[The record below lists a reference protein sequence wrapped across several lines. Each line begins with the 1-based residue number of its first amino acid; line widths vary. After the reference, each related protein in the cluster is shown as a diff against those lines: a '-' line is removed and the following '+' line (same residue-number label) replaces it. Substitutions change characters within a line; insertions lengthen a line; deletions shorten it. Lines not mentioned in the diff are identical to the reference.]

1 MIRTGLL
8 ALSLISLALAGCDRH
23 AGSGA
28 APPGAKPG
36 HLTGKLADAQGKPLS
51 GVTISVFGFS
61 DKGEMIKREVHIKG
75 PASEYDIPLPDGK
88 YDTPVARIGVE
99 YNDQWYDLP
108 LAAADNSREWSEQG
122 QAQRGMVRDFVW
134 KISGRSPFGE
144 SEDPTGYWGGTIQFD
159 KGADIGEG
167 STIQITLQPDGPLI
181 DGSAGKTITF
191 TRKLPWKRREDHY
204 LLDVPIGKYIATGK
218 TLFGTNPKPLRL
230 VSYTIDP
237 TDVEASTNTPK
248 PTPRV
253 TVEFECTEVKTNQWK
268 LLIPNLVAFP
278 PG

>member
-1 MIRTGLL
+1 MCRTLFFSVTL
-8 ALSLISLALAGCDRH
+8 VVLVLAGCDRNG
-23 AGSGA
+23 GSAA

-36 HLTGKLADAQGKPLS
+36 HLTGKLADTHGKPLS

-61 DKGEMIKREVHIKG
+61 PNGEMIKRDVHIKG
-75 PASEYDIPLPDGK
+75 PATEYDIPLPEGK
-88 YDTPVARIGVE
+88 YDTPTARIGVE
-99 YNDQWYDLP
+99 YNDRWYDLP
-108 LAAADNSREWSEQG
+108 LAAADGTREWPQQG
-122 QAQRGMVRDFVW
+122 EARVGMVRDFVW
-134 KISGRSPFGE
+134 KISGRSPSGE
-144 SEDPTGYWGGTIQFD
+144 SEDPTGYWGGTLQFD
-159 KGADIGEG
+159 KGADLGDTATLE
-167 STIQITLQPDGPLI
+167 ITLQPDGPLI
-181 DGSAGKTITF
+181 DGSEGKPLTF

-204 LLDVPIGKYIATGK
+204 LLDVPIGKYTATGK

-237 TDVEASTNTPK
+237 TDLEQSTNVPK

-253 TVEFECTEVKTNQWK
+253 TVEFECIEIKTGQWK